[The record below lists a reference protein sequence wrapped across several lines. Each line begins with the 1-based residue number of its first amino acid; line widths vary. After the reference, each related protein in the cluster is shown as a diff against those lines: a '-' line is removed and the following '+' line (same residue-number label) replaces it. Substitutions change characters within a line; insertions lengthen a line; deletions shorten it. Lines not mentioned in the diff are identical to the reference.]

1 MYTNSSMTFY
11 QANIKGVS
19 KLNKVE
25 EVSITN
31 STSCLAPHPEEIKY
45 CN

>member
-1 MYTNSSMTFY
+1 MYTNTSMTFY

-19 KLNKVE
+19 ELNKVE
-25 EVSITN
+25 GRGKPN
-31 STSCLAPHPEEIKY
+31 STSCLAPPPEEIKY